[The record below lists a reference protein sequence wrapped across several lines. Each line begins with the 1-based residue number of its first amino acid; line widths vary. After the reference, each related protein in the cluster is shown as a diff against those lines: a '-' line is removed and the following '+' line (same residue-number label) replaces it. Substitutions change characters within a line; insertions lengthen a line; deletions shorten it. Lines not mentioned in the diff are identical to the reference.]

1 MWRKLT
7 MYVHSTN
14 LDFPIQILSFSSWY
28 AAVIRH
34 GTLLSQ
40 WMRRQLLET
49 STVEALPDIKL
60 SYFDVGVEVTKFVA
74 VLILFNGKFST
85 FCGLG
90 QTGKHQPSWFSQQ
103 ASHHTT
109 LSSYIAWLLA
119 GVLSKVDFLH
129 CNACVACQGKNRSK
143 FVSFSCEIKAYCVF
157 LLCASIISGPLRL
170 NFKILRHFF
179 TCKLTCIAYL
189 DNISLKVPVVLCLF
203 L

>member
-14 LDFPIQILSFSSWY
+14 LEFPIQILSFSSWY

-60 SYFDVGVEVTKFVA
+60 SFFDVGVEVTKFVA

-119 GVLSKVDFLH
+119 GVLWNADFPRCIAMHALLVTVRIEVNSFLFH
-129 CNACVACQGKNRSK
+129 VK
-143 FVSFSCEIKAYCVF
+143 FQHIVSCYCVQV
-157 LLCASIISGPLRL
+157 S
-170 NFKILRHFF
+170 
-179 TCKLTCIAYL
+179 YQ
-189 DNISLKVPVVLCLF
+189 VPWG
-203 L
+203 